1 MKPFVNFS
9 DFTLP
14 RHLLT
19 AKGECAVYRFLK
31 LFIDDRKGATAI
43 EYGLIVAL
51 IVLAMMAALG
61 NVAKKTNAMWGNVA
75 NVVSNS

>member
-31 LFIDDRKGATAI
+31 QFIDDRKGATAI
-43 EYGLIVAL
+43 EYGLIIAL
-51 IVLAMMAALG
+51 IVLAIMASL
-61 NVAKKTNAMWGNVA
+61 NYVAQKTNAMWYNVA
-75 NVVSNS
+75 NTVSNS